1 VQIKKSVTLEPLRE
15 YLVWARLQHVSNIA
29 VGSAVIIEPTTAR
42 SRPQSVLIGRTVAL
56 LNGDGWLPLKVIN
69 PSDKPVTLKH
79 NTKLADVYP
88 CVELED
94 FDCPDMYDSIQCVVQ
109 HQVQETGDALID
121 DGKDSRLTSEDSS
134 LPDCCDEN
142 GGPSGSHGGLTS
154 ILHDLGLGDIDVD
167 SCDVSSACTEKL
179 VQLIARYQSIFSRH
193 RLDCGKAKGC
203 VHRIRLSD
211 ERPFRLPY

>member
-1 VQIKKSVTLEPLRE
+1 MQIKKSVTLEPLRE

-29 VGSAVIIEPTTAR
+29 VGSAVIIDPTTAR

-56 LNGDGWLPLKVIN
+56 LHGDGWLPLKVIN
-69 PSDKPVTLKH
+69 PSDKPVTLKR
-79 NTKLADVYP
+79 NTNLADVYP
-88 CVELED
+88 FVELED
-94 FDCPDMYDSIQCVVQ
+94 FDMYDSIQCVVQ
-109 HQVQETGDALID
+109 QQVQETGDALTD
-121 DGKDSRLTSEDSS
+121 DGNVSRLTSEASS
-134 LPDCCDEN
+134 LPDCRDEN
-142 GGPSGSHGGLTS
+142 GGPSGSHGGPTS

-167 SCDVSSACTEKL
+167 SCEVSSACTEKL

-211 ERPFRLPY
+211 ERPFRLP